1 MIAVAACVLIG
12 GCSSGSSSTLSVG
25 NAAIDP
31 SYTCPVGAHNAAYDI
46 RGTIDAHN
54 STSKEVTIT
63 AIEATLTLSAVKGEW
78 LQKVG
83 DKYVA
88 ANVTYSPTSVAA
100 GASTTLNV
108 TIPSACTGRIKGA
121 AVASGDYSVSFTL
134 TTSAGTFKTSSK
146 NRHEISTG

>member
-1 MIAVAACVLIG
+1 M
-12 GCSSGSSSTLSVG
+12 
-25 NAAIDP
+25 
-31 SYTCPVGAHNAAYDI
+31 
-46 RGTIDAHN
+46 
-54 STSKEVTIT
+54 TIT

-121 AVASGDYSVSFTL
+121 AVASGDYSVTFNL

-146 NRHEISTG
+146 NRHEINTG